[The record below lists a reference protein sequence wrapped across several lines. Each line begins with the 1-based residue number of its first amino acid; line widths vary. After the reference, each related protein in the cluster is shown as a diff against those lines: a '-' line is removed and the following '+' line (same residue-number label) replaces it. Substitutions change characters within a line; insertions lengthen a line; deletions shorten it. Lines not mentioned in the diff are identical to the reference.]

1 VFVSDFPIIETA
13 FYNPRTIFIEA
24 DDNLKRYKCVKII
37 KCKMS
42 DCSELPFFPKHETIH
57 LQNHPEIRVTFFEPK
72 FSQSHYNYQNVSISS
87 NACTLIAVLMASYC
101 RHERIIINKP
111 DNVINVRLIY
121 LLAYSILD
129 GNKIHEELKTK
140 GTLDNFNLT
149 VPEAMKFAGY
159 RAEGLTEWKSMIYME
174 SLFQSLYA
182 NIKSNLS
189 EWNKSNKSKYNPDLY
204 IILIADNRSV
214 LFILQKETVTLVD
227 SHQHSDNKGAFIA
240 VALRERFNI
249 LCLWYG
255 HIINKCYKCDP
266 SLYELSFLYF
276 QSKDYSQQQ

>member
-1 VFVSDFPIIETA
+1 
-13 FYNPRTIFIEA
+13 
-24 DDNLKRYKCVKII
+24 
-37 KCKMS
+37 MS

-101 RHERIIINKP
+101 RHERIIVSNKHQQISAFHFHSQINKP

-159 RAEGLTEWKSMIYME
+159 RAEGLTEWVTIIKHSKSV
-174 SLFQSLYA
+174 
-182 NIKSNLS
+182 NLTA
-189 EWNKSNKSKYNPDLY
+189 
-204 IILIADNRSV
+204 I
-214 LFILQKETVTLVD
+214 VT
-227 SHQHSDNKGAFIA
+227 H
-240 VALRERFNI
+240 E
-249 LCLWYG
+249 
-255 HIINKCYKCDP
+255 
-266 SLYELSFLYF
+266 
-276 QSKDYSQQQ
+276 YSTQT

>member
-1 VFVSDFPIIETA
+1 
-13 FYNPRTIFIEA
+13 
-24 DDNLKRYKCVKII
+24 
-37 KCKMS
+37 
-42 DCSELPFFPKHETIH
+42 
-57 LQNHPEIRVTFFEPK
+57 
-72 FSQSHYNYQNVSISS
+72 
-87 NACTLIAVLMASYC
+87 
-101 RHERIIINKP
+101 
-111 DNVINVRLIY
+111 
-121 LLAYSILD
+121 LD

>member
-1 VFVSDFPIIETA
+1 
-13 FYNPRTIFIEA
+13 
-24 DDNLKRYKCVKII
+24 
-37 KCKMS
+37 MS
-42 DCSELPFFPKHETIH
+42 DYSELPFFPKNETIH

-101 RHERIIINKP
+101 KHEMIIINKP
-111 DNVINVRLIY
+111 DKCINVRLIH

-129 GNKIHEELKTK
+129 GNKIHENLKAN

-159 RAEGLTEWKSMIYME
+159 RAEGLVEWVTKLTTIRPCSTKSMIYME
-174 SLFQSLYA
+174 SLFHSLYA
-182 NIKSNLS
+182 NIKTNLI
-189 EWNKSNKSKYNPDLY
+189 EWSKTIKNKYNNPDLY

-240 VALRERFNI
+240 VSSTEKFNI
-249 LCLWYG
+249 LCLWYS

-276 QSKDYSQQQ
+276 HNKENSQQAS